1 MFQTFVVQPIF
12 NLLVTIYALLP
23 GHNFGIALIIFTV
36 IVRLALWPL
45 VKKQLHQTK
54 ITRELQPELKRIKKE
69 AAGDKQKESMMML
82 ELYKEKGVNPLGS
95 LPVLIVQMIVLIG
108 LYTGLTK
115 VIRDPHQIYQ
125 FAYGFLQNTSW
136 LKELAENIHKF
147 DNTLFGVVDLS
158 RAAIS
163 AKGFY
168 LPAFLL
174 VVASAVM
181 QFITSK
187 QIMPTTKDSPKFRD
201 ILNSAAN
208 GKPADQTEVTAAVG
222 RTTVYIIP
230 AMVFFFTINLASA
243 LSLYWFVGSLV
254 AYFQQKAVLG
264 TDTKEMEAL
273 ADQNGGRPKRD
284 VSTIAEAEIVTPP
297 KHKKSSNKKKKSGKK
312 RRR

>member
-158 RAAIS
+158 RAAIG

-174 VVASAVM
+174 VIASAVM

-187 QIMPTTKDSPKFRD
+187 QTLPTPKDAPKFRE
-201 ILNSAAN
+201 ILTSAAD
-208 GKPADQTEVTAAVG
+208 GKPADQTEVNAAVG
-222 RTTVYIIP
+222 RTTIYIIP

-254 AYFQQKAVLG
+254 AYFQQRAVLG
-264 TDTKEMEAL
+264 SDTKEMEEIASEG
-273 ADQNGGRPKRD
+273 QSSKQRD
-284 VSTIAEAEIVTPP
+284 LSAIAEAEIVTPP
-297 KHKKSSNKKKKSGKK
+297 QNKKPNKKKKSNKK

>member
-95 LPVLIVQMIVLIG
+95 LPVLIVQMVVLIG

-163 AKGFY
+163 GKGFY